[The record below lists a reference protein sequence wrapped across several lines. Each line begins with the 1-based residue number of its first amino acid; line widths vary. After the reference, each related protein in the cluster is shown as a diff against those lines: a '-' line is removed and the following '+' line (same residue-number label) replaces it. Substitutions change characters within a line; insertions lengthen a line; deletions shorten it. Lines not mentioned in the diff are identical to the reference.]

1 MSMKNKQEEIVIYT
15 NENCPYCK
23 KIKEKL
29 IEKNIKFTNK
39 LTADNKEEWESII
52 SLTGMPTVP
61 TIYYK
66 NNYFVPARDFQ
77 NEDHLLRIFN
87 NFEESKFPIELQ
99 SFERLKTLNYN
110 MGLAFQRTDQLLKQI
125 EQNYKNLF
133 EDEETKTD

>member
-1 MSMKNKQEEIVIYT
+1 MIKEKIIIYT

-29 IEKNIKFTNK
+29 KENNIKFTNK
-39 LTADNKEEWESII
+39 LTVDHKKEWEEII
-52 SLTGMPTVP
+52 GLTGMPTVP

-66 NNYFVPARDFQ
+66 NNYFVPARDFK
-77 NEDHLLRIFN
+77 NEEHLIRIFN
-87 NFEESKFPIELQ
+87 NFEESKFTTELQ

-125 EQNYKNLF
+125 EQNYKDLF
-133 EDEETKTD
+133 EDEETKTE

>member
-29 IEKNIKFTNK
+29 IENNIKFTNK

-110 MGLAFQRTDQLLKQI
+110 MGLASQRTDQLLKQI

>member
-1 MSMKNKQEEIVIYT
+1 MKKEKIVIYT

-29 IEKNIKFTNK
+29 IENNIKFTNK

-133 EDEETKTD
+133 EDEETKTE

>member
-1 MSMKNKQEEIVIYT
+1 
-15 NENCPYCK
+15 
-23 KIKEKL
+23 
-29 IEKNIKFTNK
+29 
-39 LTADNKEEWESII
+39 
-52 SLTGMPTVP
+52 MPTVP

>member
-1 MSMKNKQEEIVIYT
+1 MKKEKIVIYT

-29 IEKNIKFTNK
+29 IENNIKFTNK

>member
-29 IEKNIKFTNK
+29 IENNIKFTNK

>member
-29 IEKNIKFTNK
+29 IENNIKFTNK

-133 EDEETKTD
+133 EVEETKTD

>member
-29 IEKNIKFTNK
+29 IENNIKFTNK

-133 EDEETKTD
+133 EDEETKTE

>member
-29 IEKNIKFTNK
+29 IENNIKFTNK
-39 LTADNKEEWESII
+39 LTADNKKEWESII